1 MIGALLP
8 ARVMV
13 RVLGYCAIAAMAA
26 MLGTAN
32 ASADIIKTIKDR
44 GKIVVATEAAF
55 EPFEFVQDGK
65 IVGYNKDILDT
76 VVAGLGVSLEQLN
89 LPFQG
94 LLPGLLAKKF
104 DFIATSVAINEERAR
119 KYAYTRPIGSFDN
132 VVVVRDKEQSI
143 KSPDDLNGK
152 TVATQLAS
160 SVQPVLEAHTA
171 SLKAKGG
178 KGYGE
183 LKLFQA
189 FPETQ
194 VALANGQV
202 DAIVISS
209 PTAAVLMKKFPNT
222 YKIVGT
228 VGESSHLA
236 WVTRPEDKD
245 LRDYINSKIDA
256 LNDSG
261 KLKELQMKWFG
272 FQMDTPKQGY
282 LPAGA
287 L

>member
-1 MIGALLP
+1 VTEILNRRAMTRLLGGV
-8 ARVMV
+8 AV
-13 RVLGYCAIAAMAA
+13 AATVA
-26 MLGTAN
+26 MLGSTA
-32 ASADIIKTIKDR
+32 ALAGALDAIKQR

-65 IVGYNKDILDT
+65 IVGYNKDILDF
-76 VVAGLGVSLEQLN
+76 VVTGMGVSLDQLN

-94 LLPGLLAKKF
+94 ILPGLLAKKF
-104 DFIATSVAINEERAR
+104 DFVATSVAINDERAK

-132 VVVVRDKEQSI
+132 VVVVRDKEQGI

-152 TVATQLAS
+152 IVATQLAS

-171 SLKAKGG
+171 ALKAKGG

-189 FPETQ
+189 FPEAQ
-194 VALANGQV
+194 VALTNAQV

-228 VGESSHLA
+228 IGESSHLS
-236 WVTRPEDKD
+236 WVARPEDKD
-245 LRDYINSKIDA
+245 LRDFVNAKIDE

-261 KLKELQMKWFG
+261 KLKALQMKWFG
-272 FQMDTPKQGY
+272 FVMDTPKQGY
-282 LPAGA
+282 LPTGA

>member
-1 MIGALLP
+1 MRGVGLAHAAARVVHGMTVVALAAALGSAAAGAGALD
-8 ARVMV
+8 
-13 RVLGYCAIAAMAA
+13 AIKQH
-26 MLGTAN
+26 GTV
-32 ASADIIKTIKDR
+32 
-44 GKIVVATEAAF
+44 VVATEAAF
-55 EPFEFVQDGK
+55 EPFEFVADGK
-65 IVGYNKDILDT
+65 IVGYNKEILDY
-76 VVAGLGVSLEQLN
+76 VVAGMGVKLEQLN

-94 LLPGLLAKKF
+94 ILPGLLAKKF
-104 DFIATSVAINEERAR
+104 DFVATSVAINEERAK

-132 VVVVRDKEQSI
+132 VVVVREKEQGI

-152 TVATQLAS
+152 IVATQLAS
-160 SVQPVLEAHTA
+160 SVQPVLEAHNA
-171 SLKAKGG
+171 ALKAKGG

-189 FPETQ
+189 FPEAQ
-194 VALANGQV
+194 VALANAQV

-209 PTAAVLMKKFPNT
+209 PTAAVLIKKIPNT

-228 VGESSHLA
+228 VGESSHLS

-245 LRDYINSKIDA
+245 LRDFIDA
-256 LNDSG
+256 RIDELNDAG
-261 KLKELQMKWFG
+261 KLKALQMKWFG
-272 FQMDTPKQGY
+272 FPMDTPKRGY

>member
-1 MIGALLP
+1 MRTTEVSRRWLMRGAGTCL
-8 ARVMV
+8 AVTV
-13 RVLGYCAIAAMAA
+13 ATAAFPPVAFAGIM
-26 MLGTAN
+26 
-32 ASADIIKTIKDR
+32 DTIKQR
-44 GKIVVATEAAF
+44 AKVVVATEAAF

-65 IVGYNKDILDT
+65 IVGYNKDILDY
-76 VVAGLGVSLEQLN
+76 VVKGMNVQLDQLN

-94 LLPGLLAKKF
+94 ILPGLLAKKF
-104 DFIATSVAINEERAR
+104 DFVATSVAINAERA
-119 KYAYTRPIGSFDN
+119 KNYAYTRPIGSFDN
-132 VVVVRDKEQSI
+132 VVVVRQKEDHI

-152 TVATQLAS
+152 IVATQLAS
-160 SVQPVLEAHTA
+160 SVQPVLEEHNA
-171 SLKAKGG
+171 SLKKKGG
-178 KGYGE
+178 PGYAD

-189 FPETQ
+189 FPEAQ

-209 PTAAVLMKKFPNT
+209 PTAAVLMKKVPGV

-236 WVTRPEDKD
+236 WVTRPEDQD
-245 LRDYINSKIDA
+245 LRAYINQKIDE

-261 KLKELQMKWFG
+261 ELKKLQMKWFG
-272 FQMDTPKQGY
+272 FTMDTPKTDY

-287 L
+287 Q

>member
-1 MIGALLP
+1 MIGTSHV
-8 ARVMV
+8 RTMV
-13 RVLGYCAIAAMAA
+13 RVLGCWAVVATAATLCAA
-26 MLGTAN
+26 T
-32 ASADIIKTIKDR
+32 ASADMIKTIKER
-44 GKIVVATEAAF
+44 GKVVVATEAAF

-65 IVGYNKDILDT
+65 IVGYNKDILDA

-104 DFIATSVAINEERAR
+104 DFVATSVAINEERAK
-119 KYAYTRPIGSFDN
+119 KYAFTRPIGSFDN
-132 VVVVRDKEQSI
+132 VVVVRDKEQNI

-152 TVATQLAS
+152 IVATQLAS

-171 SLKAKGG
+171 ALKAKGG

-209 PTAAVLMKKFPNT
+209 PTAAVLMRKFPNT

-245 LRDYINSKIDA
+245 LRDFINTTIDT

-272 FQMDTPKQGY
+272 FRMDTPKQGY